1 MNLEERRGNV
11 RMTSKFTKSF
21 NRAASRFAFWHV
33 MMSKL
38 ADFDGLVKNRQS
50 LTPEDVKTLRE
61 IHIALYKCY
70 SVSKGMAEHHKAKL
84 FKLRDER
91 AQKGVFSS

>member
-1 MNLEERRGNV
+1 
-11 RMTSKFTKSF
+11 MTSKFTKSF

-38 ADFDGLVKNRQS
+38 ADFDGLVKHRQN
-50 LTPEDVKTLRE
+50 LTPEDVKILRE

-70 SVSKGMAEHHKAKL
+70 SISKEMAGQHKARL
-84 FKLRDER
+84 SKLRDEQ
-91 AQKGVFSS
+91 AQKGGFSS